1 MTLDNSKGMHALN
14 IEVKAVGISAVPL
27 LSSEQSTQSPVFDGN
42 TTLDVNLFSVGGTL
56 RQLIEALPG
65 KAQMV
70 ATNGVVVVPEL
81 TAQIAEADGDELR
94 FHSFNGGF
102 EIMQRIASS
111 EDLLLKTDEISLVGK
126 GRLDLTNG
134 TINLNVG

>member
-1 MTLDNSKGMHALN
+1 MTLDNSEGMHALN

-42 TTLDVNLFSVGGTL
+42 TTLDVNLFFVVGTL
-56 RQLIEALPG
+56 RQLIEALTG

-81 TAQIAEADGDELR
+81 T
-94 FHSFNGGF
+94 
-102 EIMQRIASS
+102 
-111 EDLLLKTDEISLVGK
+111 V
-126 GRLDLTNG
+126 
-134 TINLNVG
+134 

>member
-1 MTLDNSKGMHALN
+1 
-14 IEVKAVGISAVPL
+14 
-27 LSSEQSTQSPVFDGN
+27 
-42 TTLDVNLFSVGGTL
+42 
-56 RQLIEALPG
+56 
-65 KAQMV
+65 MV

-102 EIMQRIASS
+102 EIMQGIALS